1 MNWSDILAGL
11 IAAIFSSGAFL
22 SLMYYK
28 ENKKAKQIEN
38 EKSIVDEWQGIA
50 SERKSRCD
58 ELKTSLD
65 HKDHKIDELYKENAE
80 LRKRN
85 DRLSSAN
92 TALSI
97 LKCKDISCSKR
108 EPPFDNEY
116 TASGNNNNNTKQ

>member
-11 IAAIFSSGAFL
+11 IAAIFSSGVFL
-22 SLMYYK
+22 SLLYYR

-50 SERKSRCD
+50 AERKSRCD

-65 HKDHKIDELYKENAE
+65 HKGHKIDELYKENAE
-80 LRKRN
+80 LRKRS

-97 LKCKDISCSKR
+97 LKCKNIACGKR

-116 TASGNNNNNTKQ
+116 TASGNNTNNTKQ

>member
-1 MNWSDILAGL
+1 MDWGGIISAVV
-11 IAAIFSSGAFL
+11 SSVFTSGVIM
-22 SLMYYK
+22 SLLYYK

-58 ELKTSLD
+58 ELKESLD
-65 HKDHKIDELYKENAE
+65 QKDRKIDELYKENAE

-85 DRLSSAN
+85 DKLSSAN

-97 LKCKDISCSKR
+97 LKCKVIGCDKR
-108 EPPFDNEY
+108 QPPFDTE
-116 TASGNNNNNTKQ
+116 NTCDCEIPKK

>member
-11 IAAIFSSGAFL
+11 IAAIFSSGVFV
-22 SLMYYK
+22 SLLYYR

-80 LRKRN
+80 LRKRS

-97 LKCKDISCSKR
+97 LKCKNIACGKR

-116 TASGNNNNNTKQ
+116 TTSGNNTNTTKQ

>member
-11 IAAIFSSGAFL
+11 IAAIFSSGVFL
-22 SLMYYK
+22 SLLYYR

-50 SERKSRCD
+50 AERKSRCD
-58 ELKTSLD
+58 ELKSSLD
-65 HKDHKIDELYKENAE
+65 HKDNKIEELYKENAE

-85 DRLSSAN
+85 DGLSSAN

-97 LKCKDISCSKR
+97 LKCKEVSCTKR
-108 EPPFDNEY
+108 EPPLDNEY
-116 TASGNNNNNTKQ
+116 TASGNNTNTTKQ